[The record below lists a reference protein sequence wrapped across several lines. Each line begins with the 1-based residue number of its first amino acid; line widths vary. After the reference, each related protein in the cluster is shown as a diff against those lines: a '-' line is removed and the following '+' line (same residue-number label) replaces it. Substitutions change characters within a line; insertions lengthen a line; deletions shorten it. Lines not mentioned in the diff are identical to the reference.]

1 MQQFL
6 ESTIG
11 SYALKKSRVTLE
23 EPSDDLADSMETKTD
38 NLVADNQPACDSH
51 ATWKEWKGSSKC
63 D

>member
-51 ATWKEWKGSSKC
+51 ATWK
-63 D
+63 